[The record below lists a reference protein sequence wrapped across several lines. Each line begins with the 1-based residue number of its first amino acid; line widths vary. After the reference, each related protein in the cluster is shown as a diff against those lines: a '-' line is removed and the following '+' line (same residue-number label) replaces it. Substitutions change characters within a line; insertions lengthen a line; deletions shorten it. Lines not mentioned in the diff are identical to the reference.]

1 MFTVKGTKM
10 NVVVLISL
18 TKNHVVI
25 KCLNGTNEKKRHLIF
40 FFNCVSLLFS
50 TKIILLT

>member
-10 NVVVLISL
+10 NVVALISL

-40 FFNCVSLLFS
+40 F
-50 TKIILLT
+50 LTVLVYYFQLK